1 MENNIVYEKEG
12 ENDSLNEES
21 KNSFKTNQINGS
33 GSESLLESINS
44 QPREVTHSKSSS
56 MKPYAQLSNS
66 INNSNNNLINSNN
79 EQISISDGSI
89 KEQINNMNIT
99 TNLGPKPSMYN
110 NLFSDDSK
118 DKVSTNNSNN
128 NSDIIGTNF
137 QMGTEQFMKE
147 VEEKIKEGYIPFYLR
162 AKGYKPYFYYGSQKS
177 KFKKTVEH
185 YIKKMKCPE
194 EIKNT
199 FYYNNKLIDINEI
212 IKDLNIKPLSII
224 SNEIK

>member
-1 MENNIVYEKEG
+1 MENNIVYEKEE
-12 ENDSLNEES
+12 ENGSLNDES
-21 KNSFKTNQINGS
+21 KKSFKTNQIEGS

-199 FYYNNKLIDINEI
+199 FYYNNK
-212 IKDLNIKPLSII
+212 
-224 SNEIK
+224 